1 MENVVIYSGNVE
13 YFAHHWV
20 YFLAFGNCVVI
31 GYIFSPLWYFVP
43 RKIWQP
49 WSERRLPLNFRYE
62 KTFLGSLFRAHKK
75 AATFF
80 SQKKKFWRKKWPT
93 FCPAPVFVMGQFQ
106 RTRLPSYR
114 RPFFAFW
121 PLTFRFADL
130 FSSENVASRKTLFR
144 GGKF

>member
-1 MENVVIYSGNVE
+1 MVFLPKSTNLGKFWRAWEWKMLLYILVMWNILRTIGYI
-13 YFAHHWV
+13 
-20 YFLAFGNCVVI
+20 FLAFGNCVVI

-80 SQKKKFWRKKWPT
+80 SQKKNSGEKNGQL
-93 FCPAPVFVMGQFQ
+93 FV
-106 RTRLPSYR
+106 RLQCLLWDN
-114 RPFFAFW
+114 FNAHGC
-121 PLTFRFADL
+121 LATGGL
-130 FSSENVASRKTLFR
+130 FSLSGL
-144 GGKF
+144 